1 MDLSYTEEQERF
13 RSELR
18 SWLAANIPAEWTESG
33 GRGPRDPM
41 ARFKL
46 LKEWQITLYE
56 AGWSAPHWPVEFGGR
71 DAGIV
76 EQVIYHEEMALHRAP
91 PIVNFIGMT
100 MCGPTLIVH
109 GTKEHKERFLPR
121 ILRGDDLWCQGF
133 SEPNAGSDLASLQ
146 TRAVRDGDEF
156 VVSGQKIWT
165 SAAQIANWMFALVRT
180 DSSASK
186 HEGIT
191 YLLIDM
197 ASPGI
202 DVRPIK
208 QITGEGEFSEV
219 FFDDVRVPASNVVG
233 EIDHGWQIAHTTL
246 GHERGTAFLGS
257 QLRYE
262 RIVDELVVLAQNANY
277 AGASAAKNAMV
288 RDDIGRCIAEVAIM
302 KYNGFRGLTRI
313 MKEGKAGPEGSINRL
328 FTSCFEQQL
337 HEVALR
343 LQGPQGLLMRG
354 DERVLE
360 RGRWQ
365 KGYLRTRASTI
376 GAGTAEIQRNVIA
389 ERVLGLPA
397 EQRDY
402 QHGEHQMAGNDKKG
416 SA

>member
-1 MDLSYTEEQERF
+1 MDLSYTQDEERF
-13 RSELR
+13 RSDLR
-18 SWLAANIPAEWTESG
+18 SWLAENIPAEWTESG

-41 ARFKL
+41 ARFSL
-46 LKEWQITLYE
+46 LKQWQITLHE
-56 AGWSAPHWPVEFGGR
+56 ARWSAPHWPVEYGGR
-71 DAGIV
+71 AAGIV
-76 EQVIYHEEMALHRAP
+76 EQVIYHEEMALHKAP

-109 GTKEHKERFLPR
+109 GTDEQKQRFLPR
-121 ILRGDDLWCQGF
+121 ILRGEDLWCQGF

-156 VVSGQKIWT
+156 VINGQKIWT

-180 DSSASK
+180 DPDAPK
-186 HEGIT
+186 REGIT

-197 ASPGI
+197 SSPGI
-202 DVRPIK
+202 EVRPIK

-219 FFDDVRVPASNVVG
+219 FFSDVRVPAGNVVG
-233 EIDHGWQIAHTTL
+233 EVNGGWHIAHTTL

-262 RIVDELVVLAQNANY
+262 RIVDELVVLAQH
-277 AGASAAKNAMV
+277 ASYGGVLASTHPMV
-288 RDDIGRCIAEVAIM
+288 RQDIGRCFAEVAIM

-328 FTSCFEQQL
+328 FTSNFEQQL
-337 HEVALR
+337 HDAALR
-343 LQGPQGLLMRG
+343 MQGPQGLLMRG
-354 DERVLE
+354 DEMVLE

-389 ERVLGLPA
+389 ERVLGLPS
-397 EQRDY
+397 ET
-402 QHGEHQMAGNDKKG
+402 
-416 SA
+416 